1 MSSDWNQLTD
11 NVQVALSR
19 EALYRAADLI
29 AMQAEVLA
37 GEIENGNLPDHGGA
51 DALRLFAA
59 VVRASDGE
67 ALAPQGMAEEVMPW
81 PAPDV
86 PSDGAEAPPW
96 SML

>member
-37 GEIENGNLPDHGGA
+37 GEIESNRCGH
-51 DALRLFAA
+51 
-59 VVRASDGE
+59 ST
-67 ALAPQGMAEEVMPW
+67 LATR
-81 PAPDV
+81 PA
-86 PSDGAEAPPW
+86 
-96 SML
+96 